1 MTAITYVGV
10 GAVAAGNNATVAPAL
25 PAGLAAGDLMV
36 AVATIRNTAATIA
49 TPAGWL
55 PVVSGGNVL
64 IVARYYV
71 AADPAPSFVF
81 SGGAAGD
88 TTQGV
93 VAAWR
98 TAVLSVNDGPFA
110 ITNAS
115 AANVTLPATFTPG
128 RDNGLSLVFAWKQSA
143 WTSVAALAGMTEIVD
158 SPSVLGSGASI
169 ALDYRIDT
177 TATALPAGP
186 IVVTGGVSAVSKA
199 YTLSIGQLAFITVTP
214 QATYPPRNL
223 ISVTN
228 LVIGDTVEIYRVV
241 SGQRTLVRAG
251 SSAGVTDPSFLRL
264 DAEIP
269 FGIPVSYVAVVEGV
283 EYATSGVTYTLTGG
297 KVAVTDAVT
306 GLAAETVIMAWPSL
320 EYSPQSSTFRA
331 GGRNIVVRGEMGDPS
346 GTIELYVETT
356 SSLEN
361 LTSVLESAT
370 EGIVQIR
377 QPGGYDGIDSYQ
389 AIVGANVRRFSQD
402 GSDQRRLV
410 ELEAVEVESWAPA
423 LEAAGFTYADLEAA
437 YVGLTYANLAGDYA
451 TYLALAQAEF

>member
-10 GAVAAGNNATVAPAL
+10 GATAAGNNATIAPAL
-25 PAGLAAGDLMV
+25 PAGLTAGDLMI
-36 AVATIRNTAATIA
+36 AVATIRNTAASIA
-49 TPAGWL
+49 VPSGWL
-55 PVVSGGNVL
+55 TLKADGNVL

-88 TTQGV
+88 TTLGV

-98 TAVLSVNDGPFA
+98 TAVLSVHDGPFA
-110 ITNAS
+110 ISNAS

-128 RDNGLSLVFAWKQSA
+128 RDSGLSLVFAWKQAA

-158 SPSVLGSGASI
+158 VPSVLGSGASI
-169 ALDYRIDT
+169 AVDYRIDT

-186 IVVTGGVSAVSKA
+186 LVVTGGVSAVSKA
-199 YTLSIGQLAFITVTP
+199 YTLSIDQLAFITVTP

-223 ISVTN
+223 VSVTN
-228 LVIGDTVEIYRVV
+228 LVIGDAVALYRVV
-241 SGQRTLVRAG
+241 AGQRTLVRAG
-251 SSAGVTDPSFLRL
+251 SSASVTDPSFLRL

-269 FGIPVSYVAVVEGV
+269 FGVPVSYVAVVEGV
-283 EYATSGVTYTLTGG
+283 EYATIGVTYTLTGG

-320 EYSPQSSTFRA
+320 EYKPQSSTFRA

-346 GTIELYVETT
+346 GAIDLFVETT

-361 LTSVLESAT
+361 LIGVLESAT

-389 AIVGANVRRFSQD
+389 AIVGATVRRFSQD

-410 ELEAVEVESWAPA
+410 ELDAVEVESWAPA

-437 YVGLTYANLAGDYA
+437 YTGLTYANLAGDYA
-451 TYLALAQAEF
+451 TYLLLAQASF